1 MKTNFK
7 LYSVA
12 SHLPRVQ
19 SPLGEYAPYIPT
31 SEVAKGNNVE
41 GRTPQKQ
48 SGARIKKTKEL
59 PQIAES
65 SLTKGEGLIQHLPEG
80 LQDRYRELASGAP
93 SSPP

>member
-12 SHLPRVQ
+12 NHLPRLQ
-19 SPLGEYAPYIPT
+19 SPGGEYAPSKPT

-41 GRTPQKQ
+41 GRTSQKQ
-48 SGARIKKTKEL
+48 SGAKIKKTKVL

-80 LQDRYRELASGAP
+80 LQDR
-93 SSPP
+93 